1 MSEENIDQVNLESES
16 GASSSDVKNDV
27 TPETHYKDEKGVP
40 YYNRFRE
47 SEEKLKGFAE
57 VDLDRYGRL
66 KEFDPDEVQEAM
78 EFKNL
83 AYADQ
88 EKLAKVLEIL
98 KAEKKEAQAESGNQ
112 SPDVKALADKIA
124 KLEASLSKRD
134 EAEKKKG
141 QQEWMQ
147 KFDSSTDKAIAD
159 SLKVEAFKEL
169 GGKLSEFEKNSLK
182 MLVDK
187 VYEADAQGKK
197 SLGIDHVPKVVEGVL
212 KLVLENRKGTAGTLK
227 KDESPQPINGTGNT
241 GEKKKAPMDD
251 AERVADGIKF
261 LQESRAGRIPG

>member
-1 MSEENIDQVNLESES
+1 MSEENINQEHAGNEGGS
-16 GASSSDVKNDV
+16 SSSDAKLDAGQ
-27 TPETHYKDEKGVP
+27 TQIPTHDEKNVP
-40 YYNRFRE
+40 YFERYKEMERKFE
-47 SEEKLKGFAE
+47 G

-88 EKLAKVLEIL
+88 EKLGKVLEIL
-98 KAEKKEAQAESGNQ
+98 KVEKKEAQAEEGFK
-112 SPDVKALADKIA
+112 SPEVKALADKIA
-124 KLEASLSKRD
+124 KLEASIAKRE
-134 EAEKKKG
+134 EAEQKKG
-141 QQEWMQ
+141 QAEWMQ
-147 KFDSSTDKAIAD
+147 KYDSSADKAIAE
-159 SLKVEAFKEL
+159 SLKADTFKDL
-169 GGKLSEFEKNSLK
+169 GGKLTEFETKSLK

-197 SLGIDHVPKVVEGVL
+197 SLGIDHIPKVVEGVL
-212 KLVLENRKGTAGTLK
+212 KLVLDNRKGTAGTLK

-251 AERVADGIKF
+251 AERVADGVKF
-261 LQESRAGRIPG
+261 LQESRAGRMPG